1 MRHPDDWRRFWL
13 SLVMSAPLQTH
24 GTCWFYTIL
33 NGFILSD
40 AGKAILYKRMTEFF
54 NGLNQGEREAFLRP
68 SGMGCPAKH
77 RTFSQLHFWKFI
89 DQYICQYRRNR
100 QVPLQAKTSPELL
113 RTINKWNNNNS
124 FRNSFGSGGAFTH
137 QEVFSVLR
145 SIGLGDKYQKE
156 KGQLKNEGGTIPP
169 DKQFIILGERYSPY
183 KVPKVLRRSGFKFSL
198 SHCAFSVTV
207 HEPHAVTGFV
217 SGGHGYLYDSNQQ
230 RKYACQWWDPKSLAL
245 GMRRLAQ
252 FYPDRKANMN
262 ISFDYIVWT
271 KDAFVSRVH
280 MTCKAA
286 ANTMANVPLE
296 RLGSILRASPRTV
309 LQRVAEGKLAPAR
322 ARRILVNER
331 NTLNLEVAKMLVS
344 SNIRMGQNVINKV
357 PPSNRKKLSNYITSY
372 QRYKRAK
379 ERVNRAGG
387 MYARRALL
395 AVYRPVLDENHYKQL
410 QNFVSSLNNV
420 LLTSGTKRKSPSP
433 KNNS

>member
-1 MRHPDDWRRFWL
+1 
-13 SLVMSAPLQTH
+13 MSAPLQTH
-24 GTCWFYTIL
+24 GTCWFYTIM

-40 AGKAILYKRMTEFF
+40 SGRAILYKRMTEFF
-54 NGLNQGEREAFLRP
+54 NGLNKGERETFLRP

-100 QVPLQAKTSPELL
+100 QIPLQARTSPELL
-113 RTINKWNNNNS
+113 KTINKWNNDNS
-124 FRNSFGSGGAFTH
+124 FRNSFRNGGAFTH
-137 QEVFSVLR
+137 KEVFSVLR

-156 KGQLKNEGGTIPP
+156 QAYLKNHGGTIPP

-198 SHCAFSVTV
+198 SHCAFSIMV
-207 HEPHAVTGFV
+207 HEEHAVTGYV

-230 RKYACQWWDPKSLAL
+230 RKYACQWWNPQSLAL
-245 GMRRLAQ
+245 GMQRLAQ
-252 FYPDRKANMN
+252 FYPNRKPMQIA
-262 ISFDYIVWT
+262 FDYIVWT

-331 NTLNLEVAKMLVS
+331 NTLNLEMAKMLVS
-344 SNIRMGQNVINKV
+344 ANIRMGQNVINKV
-357 PPSNRKKLSNYITSY
+357 PPANRKKLSNYITSY
-372 QRYKRAK
+372 QRYKAAR

-387 MYARRALL
+387 AYSRRALL
-395 AVYRPVLDENHYKQL
+395 AVYRHVLDENHYNNLK
-410 QNFVSSLNNV
+410 NFVNKLNNAV
-420 LLTSGTKRKSPSP
+420 STRGTKRKASEN
-433 KNNS
+433 NNS

>member
-1 MRHPDDWRRFWL
+1 
-13 SLVMSAPLQTH
+13 MSAPLQTH
-24 GTCWFYTIL
+24 GTCWFYTIM

-54 NGLNQGEREAFLRP
+54 NGLNQSEREAFLRP

-124 FRNSFGSGGAFTH
+124 FRQSFRNGGAFTH
-137 QEVFSVLR
+137 REVFSVLR

-156 KGQLKNEGGTIPP
+156 KAYLKNEGGTIPP
-169 DKQFIILGERYSPY
+169 DKQFIIWADRSVAY

-198 SHCAFSVTV
+198 SHCAFSVMV
-207 HEPHAVTGFV
+207 HEWHAVTGYV

-230 RKYACQWWDPKSLAL
+230 RKFACQWWDPKSLAL
-245 GMRRLAQ
+245 GMQRLAQ
-252 FYPDRKANMN
+252 FYPNRKPMDIA
-262 ISFDYIVWT
+262 FDYIVWT

-286 ANTMANVPLE
+286 ANTLATVPLE

-331 NTLNLEVAKMLVS
+331 NTINLEIAKMLVS
-344 SNIRMGQNVINKV
+344 SNIRMGKNVLNKV
-357 PPSNRKKLSNYITSY
+357 PLANRKKLSNYISSY
-372 QRYKRAK
+372 ERYKKAR

-395 AVYRPVLDENHYKQL
+395 AVYRPILNQNHYKQL
-410 QNFVSSLNNV
+410 QNFVYSLNNV
-420 LLTSGTKRKSPSP
+420 LFTSGTKRKSPSP
-433 KNNS
+433 KRKNNNS

>member
-1 MRHPDDWRRFWL
+1 M
-13 SLVMSAPLQTH
+13 
-24 GTCWFYTIL
+24 

-54 NGLNQGEREAFLRP
+54 NGLNQSEREAFLRP

-113 RTINKWNNNNS
+113 RTINKWNSNNS
-124 FRNSFGSGGAFTH
+124 FRQSFGSGGAVTGK
-137 QEVFSVLR
+137 EVFSVLR

-156 KGQLKNEGGTIPP
+156 KAYIGNVGGTVPP
-169 DKQFIILGERYSPY
+169 DKQFIIWADTVHPF
-183 KVPKVLRRSGFKFSL
+183 KIPKVLRRSGFKFSL
-198 SHCAFSVTV
+198 SHCAFSIMV
-207 HEPHAVTGFV
+207 HESHAVSGYV

-230 RKYACQWWDPKSLAL
+230 RKFACQWWDPKSLVL
-245 GMRRLAQ
+245 GMRRLSQ
-252 FYPDRKANMN
+252 FYPNRKANMD
-262 ISFDYIVWT
+262 ISYDYIVWT

-331 NTLNLEVAKMLVS
+331 NTINLEIAKMLVS
-344 SNIRMGQNVINKV
+344 SNIRMGKNVLNKV
-357 PPSNRKKLSNYITSY
+357 PPANRKKLTNFITSY
-372 QRYKRAK
+372 ERYKKAK

-395 AVYRPVLDENHYKQL
+395 AVYRPILNQNHYKQL
-410 QNFVSSLNNV
+410 QNFVYSLNNV
-420 LLTSGTKRKSPSP
+420 LFTSGTKRKSPSP
-433 KNNS
+433 KRKNNNS